1 MLIVKLTEVCL
12 LIGHLNKNTI
22 TKKFNLW
29 NLRFLAS
36 TLKVKNK
43 MERVKPS
50 ISCKFTWVSV
60 KVLHFTNTQVKYK
73 SSKKKNWVTMYNYSS
88 MFHPLSKTNKKSL

>member
-12 LIGHLNKNTI
+12 LIGHLKKNT
-22 TKKFNLW
+22 TKKFNSW

-50 ISCKFTWVSV
+50 ISRKFTWVSV

-73 SSKKKNWVTMYNYSS
+73 SSKKKTE
-88 MFHPLSKTNKKSL
+88 